1 MEELLEERVSD
12 IEENLNRFIIHT
24 DKALYRLERG
34 IDTLRIEMQ
43 EFKDEMKDFK
53 DEMKDFKDEMK
64 DFKDEMREYKDTA
77 EKEIREFKKEMNKK
91 WGDLS
96 NKLGSFAED
105 IAAPNIPR
113 IAREYFQ
120 VGSIQRYMP
129 NTRVVHPN
137 RPGDEYEFDAVVTSD
152 SKVFLLETKF
162 TVREEYIR
170 NIPNV
175 IQNFRECFPEH
186 AHLELITIFASMQL
200 HESTVKRLTRM
211 GVYAMAMGDDNMD
224 LLNFEALQKKQKK
237 A

>member
-1 MEELLEERVSD
+1 MEERVSD
-12 IEENLNRFIIHT
+12 IEENLNRFILHT
-24 DKALYRLERG
+24 DKALFRLDKNLEK
-34 IDTLRIEMQ
+34 LSQEMKD
-43 EFKDEMKDFK
+43 FKDEMKDFK
-53 DEMKDFKDEMK
+53 DEMRDFKDEMK

-113 IAREYFQ
+113 IAREYFH
-120 VGSIQRYMP
+120 VESIFRYMP
-129 NTRVVHPN
+129 NTRVVHPE
-137 RPGDEYEFDAVVTSD
+137 RPGDEYEFDAVVTSE

-170 NIPNV
+170 DIPGV
-175 IQNFRECFPEH
+175 IRNFRECFPEFT
-186 AHLELITIFASMQL
+186 HLELVTIFASMQL

-224 LLNFEALQKKQKK
+224 LLNFEALQKKLKK